1 LGAKSKTVTLILALA
16 NRDHVIQLSDRRL
29 TSNRILVDDESNKAG
44 TFICNGVR
52 AVYGF
57 TGLVRYDGF
66 ETSFWLNNALYE
78 CALPDFHFPN
88 MMQRL
93 QERANRDFANIPQ
106 LLALAPADREVSVL
120 FSGFLDHEAPPRA
133 FFFVMSN
140 AERHR
145 AMVAP
150 PKDGFVFI
158 TSREKRP
165 YDAEFT
171 LVQRVG
177 NWLPMTTKDEDV
189 LRAMLAEHRPAHAIV
204 GKAVEVIQ
212 DIADR
217 PSASGTIGKQIS
229 SIVLPRKPGSP
240 VTTQFHSNT
249 ISFQSYMPD
258 TVFALGPGRH
268 SATYGAAI
276 TAIAQPGRRAIAV
289 PKVGA
294 NQRCPCGS
302 GKKYKNCHGRH

>member
-1 LGAKSKTVTLILALA
+1 MTLILALA

-29 TSNRILVDDESNKAG
+29 SCKGKLVNDESNKAG
-44 TFICNGVR
+44 VLICNGVR

-57 TGLVRYDGF
+57 TGLARAHEF

-120 FSGFLDHEAPPRA
+120 FSGFLYNETPPRA

-140 AERHR
+140 AERYR
-145 AMVAP
+145 AKVAP
-150 PKDGFVFI
+150 PRHGFVF
-158 TSREKRP
+158 TASREKRP
-165 YDAEFT
+165 YDPEFT
-171 LVQRVG
+171 MVQRVG
-177 NWLPMTTKDEDV
+177 NWHPMTTKDEDV
-189 LRAMLAEHRPAHAIV
+189 LRAMLTEHRPAHAIV
-204 GKAVEVIQ
+204 AKAVEVIR

-217 PSASGTIGKQIS
+217 PRARGTIGKQIS
-229 SIVLPRKPGSP
+229 SIVLPRDANSHY
-240 VTTQFHSNT
+240 VARFHSNT
-249 ISFQSYMPD
+249 ISFQSYGPD
-258 TVFALGPGRH
+258 TVCALGPGCH
-268 SATYGAAI
+268 
-276 TAIAQPGRRAIAV
+276 TAIYGPTTSAIPQPARRAIAV
-289 PKVGA
+289 PKVGR